1 MLLPRPVAIGKVL
14 RASGN
19 VTTELVPRILALMTF
34 FAGAVLL
41 FSGATPA
48 RTVRMGWIS
57 QVVPLPIIEL
67 SAYFESVA
75 GVALILLARGIQR
88 RQDAAYHLTL
98 LVLAGGTIVAL
109 TSAFDV
115 EQAVLLAAMF
125 VALIPCRRYFY
136 RRSSLFEERFTYG
149 WFVAIG
155 GVLTAT
161 AALALLGYGRAIV
174 GSSVFWHFGGEAQG
188 PRAARALTIAVV
200 WLFVVSVARLL
211 RPSRTQHI
219 TGADDPPAI
228 ENIVRASPSANAH
241 LALLGDK
248 SFLVHD
254 SGTAFVMYGVSGSS
268 RIVMGDPVG
277 PLRESAEL
285 VSTFIAQC
293 NRDGAWPVF
302 YRVGPQLLYRYLD
315 NGLSAVK
322 LGEVARVALPDFSLD
337 GSQRRNLRRVWRKVV
352 DAGCTFDLVPRE
364 KVPDLMSVLRPISD
378 EWLTQK
384 RAREKA
390 FSLGQFSESFAA
402 TGPVAIVRQHDRIV
416 GFATLW
422 LSGGHAEAEVDLMRY
437 TTDAP
442 PGVMRY
448 LLVEA
453 MLWARAR
460 GFAYFNLGMT
470 PLAGIPSGQHLPIWN
485 QIAQAVRLGG
495 ERYYNFQGLRE
506 FKAWFYPEWESSYLA
521 SAGGARRPL
530 IVTNIASLIAGTVG
544 GVVRR

>member
-1 MLLPRPVAIGKVL
+1 MSRPFAIARVL
-14 RASGN
+14 RAGGN
-19 VTTELVPRILALMTF
+19 VTTELVPRILAVMTF
-34 FAGAVLL
+34 FAGVVLL

-48 RTVRMGWIS
+48 RTVRIGWIS

-67 SAYFESVA
+67 SAYFVSVA
-75 GVALILLARGIQR
+75 GVALILLARGIQL

-109 TSAFDV
+109 TSAYDV

-125 VALIPCRRYFY
+125 AALIPCRRYFY
-136 RRSSLFEERFTYG
+136 RRSSLFEERFTYR
-149 WFVAIG
+149 WYVAIG

-200 WLFVVSVARLL
+200 WLFAVSVTRLL

-228 ENIVRASPSANAH
+228 EKIVRDSPSANAH

-248 SFLVHD
+248 SFLVHEKG
-254 SGTAFVMYGVSGSS
+254 SAFVMYGVSGSS
-268 RIVMGDPVG
+268 RIAMGDPVG

-315 NGLSAVK
+315 HGLSAVK
-322 LGEVARVALPDFSLD
+322 LGEVARVALADFSLD
-337 GSQRRNLRRVWRKVV
+337 GSQRRNLRRAWRKVV
-352 DAGCTFDLVPRE
+352 DAGCTFELVPRVQ
-364 KVPDLMSVLRPISD
+364 VPDLVSVLRPISD
-378 EWLTQK
+378 EWLAQK

-390 FSLGQFSESFAA
+390 FSLGEFSESFVSA
-402 TGPVAIVRQHDRIV
+402 GPVAIVRQQDRIV
-416 GFATLW
+416 AFATLW
-422 LSGGHAEAEVDLMRY
+422 LSGGNAEVEVDLMRY
-437 TTDAP
+437 TGDAP
-442 PGVMRY
+442 SGVMRY
-448 LLVEA
+448 LMVEA
-453 MLWARAR
+453 MLWARAQ
-460 GFAYFNLGMT
+460 GFAEFNLGMA
-470 PLAGIPSGQHLPIWN
+470 PLSGIPSGQHLPIWN
-485 QIAQAVRLGG
+485 QIAKAVRLGG

-506 FKAWFYPEWESSYLA
+506 FKEWFHPEWESSYLA

-530 IVTNIASLIAGTVG
+530 IVTNIASLIAGTAG
-544 GVVRR
+544 GVIRR